1 MSEVTVAALIEHGK
15 KLAEAALPG
24 GWAASFDECCKVKDA
39 VGTVATL
46 SQTYLRGRRRAAE
59 VEGTARFIAHHSP
72 ANMLRLYAEIATKD
86 AEIARLREA
95 ALLAKEAL
103 AHSLPVAKYYPEP
116 VERHDT
122 ALKAIS
128 AALEAHH
135 E

>member
-1 MSEVTVAALIEHGK
+1 MTDDITALIEQGK
-15 KLAEAALPG
+15 KLAEAAVREDSYD
-24 GWAASFDECCKVKDA
+24 SFDA
-39 VGTVATL
+39 H
-46 SQTYLRGRRRAAE
+46 
-59 VEGTARFIAHHSP
+59 IAHHSP
-72 ANMLRLYAEIATKD
+72 ATMLRLCAEFEAKD
-86 AEIARLREA
+86 AEIARLRQA

-103 AHSLPVAKYYPEP
+103 AHSLPVAKHYPEP

>member
-59 VEGTARFIAHHSP
+59 VEGTARFIAHHEGRQVGGRDETP
-72 ANMLRLYAEIATKD
+72 APTKMTRRPSSANCRASGSILDYRIAGVTR
-86 AEIARLREA
+86 IVSLRE
-95 ALLAKEAL
+95 K
-103 AHSLPVAKYYPEP
+103 VA
-116 VERHDT
+116 
-122 ALKAIS
+122 
-128 AALEAHH
+128 
-135 E
+135 